1 MWGLTSGYVLTKC
14 MDQCG
19 VSTYGYV
26 WINVLTLTVRD
37 WSLPPMMM
45 NPQGS
50 DPALSMVICMIS
62 FGILARVVVESFV
75 QTSFQLLFNSN
86 RIYFHFKLFLTWESW
101 SSPTCALFLR
111 LKITILSIFPSTILP
126 QDNLIVRTG
135 RGCGVERAGGRVGR
149 CPNQLFLTY
158 FCAILSS
165 CVLVNCCL
173 TTLSSSSSS
182 SSSMLN
188 SKFCK
193 VIWH

>member
-1 MWGLTSGYVLTKC
+1 MCQPKGNYLLKWCIKFHSKRPNLCNDVFW
-14 MDQCG
+14 D
-19 VSTYGYV
+19 
-26 WINVLTLTVRD
+26 VRCWPCAAHD
-37 WSLPPMMM
+37 VAHGRGWP
-45 NPQGS
+45 
-50 DPALSMVICMIS
+50 
-62 FGILARVVVESFV
+62 
-75 QTSFQLLFNSN
+75 TSN
-86 RIYFHFKLFLTWESW
+86 RWRADDPMSSALRLTNAWGCSKYFHFKLFLTWESW

-193 VIWH
+193 VI